1 MRYWLYKSE
10 PGAYSIDDLRRDGTT
25 IWDGV
30 RNYQA
35 RNHLASAAVGDLV
48 FFYHSST
55 NPPGVAGLGEVT
67 ETGVVDPTQFD
78 PGSQY
83 FVPASKEAEPRWMTV
98 KVRFVEKF
106 PRYVTLEMLRE
117 SFTPQDLVTLRK
129 NNRLSVTPVGD
140 RAARRLLDLAQSSR
154 LNESR

>member
-10 PGAYSIDDLRRDGTT
+10 PQAYGIDDLRREKTT
-25 IWDGV
+25 VWDGV

-35 RNHLASAAVGDLV
+35 RNHLIAAEVGDLV

-55 NPPGVAGLGEVT
+55 TPPGLAGLAEVT

-78 PGSQY
+78 PGSKY
-83 FVPASKEAEPRWMTV
+83 FDPRSKPAAPRWTTV
-98 KVRFVEKF
+98 RIRFVEKF
-106 PRYVTLEMLRE
+106 PNYLTLDTLRD
-117 SFTPQDLVTLRK
+117 SFSPVDLVTLRK
-129 NNRLSVTPVGD
+129 GNRLSVTPVGAD
-140 RAARRLLDLAQSSR
+140 AARRLLKLAQSSR